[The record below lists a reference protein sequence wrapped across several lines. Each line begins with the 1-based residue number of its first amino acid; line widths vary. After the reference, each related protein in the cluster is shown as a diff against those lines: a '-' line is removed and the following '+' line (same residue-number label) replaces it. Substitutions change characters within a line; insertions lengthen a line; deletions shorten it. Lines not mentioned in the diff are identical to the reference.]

1 MQQQDKSSCL
11 LYSKQTI
18 TLYKSAAKL
27 LKIQILCKHIEYR
40 IIYLQTKN
48 MRKRLHRN
56 KKCCYNDANSVIIQ
70 A

>member
-18 TLYKSAAKL
+18 ILYKFAAKL
-27 LKIQILCKHIEYR
+27 LKIQILYKHIEYR

-56 KKCCYNDANSVIIQ
+56 NKVLL
-70 A
+70 